1 MAYFTIDE
9 FIKRLE
15 SEGELIRVK
24 EKVSPILEIS
34 EINDRLVKNNGK
46 SVLFENTGTE
56 FPVLINM
63 MGSEKRIAMA
73 LNVNNLDEL
82 AERIK
87 SIFDMLSAPKESM
100 LDKLKLIPKLGEI
113 GSWSPSKSN
122 KRGLCQEVEMENP
135 DLSKIPILKTWPYD
149 GGPFITFPV
158 VHTISL
164 RTKTPNIGMY
174 RMQVM
179 SKNTTG
185 MHWHLHKDGAN
196 QYREYQENNKRM
208 TVSVTIGGDPAYI
221 YSATAPLPANIDEYM
236 LAGFLRRKKV
246 KLVKCLTNDIYVPE
260 DVDFVIEGYVDPQ
273 EELIKEG
280 PFGDHTGYY
289 SLSDN
294 YPLFHIT
301 KITHRMGAIYSA
313 TVVGIPPQEDAW
325 IGLATERIFLN
336 PIKMTMIPEV
346 KDMHMPAE
354 GVFHNIVLASIKS
367 TYTGQAIKVMNALWG
382 AGQMMFNKLLFVF
395 DMNIKLTDY
404 KSIIKMISENVHPI
418 DDIYFNSG
426 PMDVLDHASQ
436 KFAFG
441 GKMGFDATSNNSS
454 YYIKPSLD
462 KLKFSSVTN
471 ILEINDSLIKLGY
484 SFLILKIYKEEINST
499 RKIASKLLNISAFAD
514 IKFVIFME
522 EVCDIFELSDVVW
535 RAANNIDPKR
545 DCFYIE
551 NANFEKFPTLFI
563 DATRKTLAFDGFK
576 RDWPN
581 IVCMDEKTIELVDT
595 KWRNYGL
602 GEFLESPSKKYR
614 QQLYRGDAIAEE

>member
-1 MAYFTIDE
+1 
-9 FIKRLE
+9 
-15 SEGELIRVK
+15 
-24 EKVSPILEIS
+24 
-34 EINDRLVKNNGK
+34 
-46 SVLFENTGTE
+46 
-56 FPVLINM
+56 
-63 MGSEKRIAMA
+63 
-73 LNVNNLDEL
+73 
-82 AERIK
+82 
-87 SIFDMLSAPKESM
+87 
-100 LDKLKLIPKLGEI
+100 
-113 GSWSPSKSN
+113 
-122 KRGLCQEVEMENP
+122 
-135 DLSKIPILKTWPYD
+135 
-149 GGPFITFPV
+149 
-158 VHTISL
+158 
-164 RTKTPNIGMY
+164 
-174 RMQVM
+174 
-179 SKNTTG
+179 
-185 MHWHLHKDGAN
+185 
-196 QYREYQENNKRM
+196 
-208 TVSVTIGGDPAYI
+208 
-221 YSATAPLPANIDEYM
+221 
-236 LAGFLRRKKV
+236 
-246 KLVKCLTNDIYVPE
+246 
-260 DVDFVIEGYVDPQ
+260 
-273 EELIKEG
+273 
-280 PFGDHTGYY
+280 
-289 SLSDN
+289 
-294 YPLFHIT
+294 
-301 KITHRMGAIYSA
+301 
-313 TVVGIPPQEDAW
+313 
-325 IGLATERIFLN
+325 
-336 PIKMTMIPEV
+336 
-346 KDMHMPAE
+346 
-354 GVFHNIVLASIKS
+354 
-367 TYTGQAIKVMNALWG
+367 
-382 AGQMMFNKLLFVF
+382 
-395 DMNIKLTDY
+395 
-404 KSIIKMISENVHPI
+404 MISENVHPI